1 MLGAL
6 GAIGGQM
13 LGQIGSSVG
22 SSIGSK
28 ITDKIFGVPKVP
40 APPSGV
46 EAGQWEKDR
55 MDVLFPG
62 TSSWERLGTQQQG
75 GSMITA
81 QNSSGIAQASMKN
94 ESQILNKSKMFDFGL
109 QAQSKAM
116 DYENQ
121 QRLNDQN
128 NTAML
133 IAKGADLGPEGVDAL
148 VNRYKMRI
156 AADAKSTDFDT
167 PNRRGREELPS
178 KIYANEQSGKFY
190 DPVKPYS
197 SAKYLGSEGMKAG
210 KKINEF
216 TERVDPQGIF
226 GALKERSRI
235 EEEIKANIKRQQ
247 DFLNHKSIGPNSNY
261 RNLSESSRR
270 RLGAFGRLFN

>member
-94 ESQILNKSKMFDFGL
+94 ESQILNKSKMFTVASSSALFTAL
-109 QAQSKAM
+109 IS
-116 DYENQ
+116 
-121 QRLNDQN
+121 
-128 NTAML
+128 NTSSL
-133 IAKGADLGPEGVDAL
+133 IQTVLTAAL
-148 VNRYKMRI
+148 VVL
-156 AADAKSTDFDT
+156 AALLGLGFGIRHVKKWIT
-167 PNRRGREELPS
+167 GR
-178 KIYANEQSGKFY
+178 
-190 DPVKPYS
+190 
-197 SAKYLGSEGMKAG
+197 KA
-210 KKINEF
+210 
-216 TERVDPQGIF
+216 
-226 GALKERSRI
+226 
-235 EEEIKANIKRQQ
+235 
-247 DFLNHKSIGPNSNY
+247 
-261 RNLSESSRR
+261 
-270 RLGAFGRLFN
+270 